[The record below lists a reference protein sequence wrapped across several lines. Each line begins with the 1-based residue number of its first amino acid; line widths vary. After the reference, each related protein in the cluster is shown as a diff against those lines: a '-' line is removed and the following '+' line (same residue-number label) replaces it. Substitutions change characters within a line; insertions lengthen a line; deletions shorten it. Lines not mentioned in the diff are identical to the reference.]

1 MNEANGKVFIDPKQL
16 TSYGDATNDGAVQL
30 SFTLPIPHGALAKEA
45 AKKFVQNLGFDKSE
59 IVTMEDMKEGYTFFV
74 VYGHTQ
80 KTIDT
85 SKIKVMEVNFRVMSR
100 EETDVFIQEKIGR
113 PLVVVGATVE
123 SDAHTV
129 GLDAILNMKGYHGD
143 YGLERY
149 KMFTVH
155 NMGSQVLCEEVVR
168 KVKETKADA
177 LLISQIVT
185 QKNIHIQNLTKLM
198 DLLEIEGVRKDLL
211 AIIGGP
217 RISYELA
224 LELGYDVGFGSGTV
238 PSQVASYI
246 ATTLSERT
254 EMA

>member
-1 MNEANGKVFIDPKQL
+1 MNTDKKNTFMDPKQI

-30 SFTLPIPHGALAKEA
+30 SFTLPIPCGALAKEA
-45 AKKFVQNLGFDKSE
+45 AKRFVMNLGFEKSE

-74 VYGHTQ
+74 VYGHTRV
-80 KTIDT
+80 TIDT
-85 SKIKVMEVNFRVMSR
+85 TKLRVMEVNFQVMTR
-100 EETDVFIQEKIGR
+100 EQVDSYIFEKIGR
-113 PLVVVGATVE
+113 PIVVVGATIE

-149 KMFTVH
+149 RMFSVF
-155 NMGSQVLCEEVVR
+155 NMGSQVACEDVVR
-168 KVKETKADA
+168 KVKEVKADA

-198 DLLEIEGVRKDLL
+198 DILEIEEARKNLIT
-211 AIIGGP
+211 IIGGP
-217 RISYELA
+217 RIGHELA
-224 LELGYDVGFGSGTV
+224 VELGYDVGFGPGTV

-246 ATTLSERT
+246 ATTLSERLGSV
-254 EMA
+254 